1 MLAVVKTPHTEIS
14 IHGDGSARILEY
26 LKQQFQIEVLAA
38 DDDETLVNIRD
49 SEYWKTEVTPGT
61 LLTGFRLKHGL
72 TQNELAEKSGVNIRQ
87 IQRYESGTSGCENMT
102 LKNAIARSYTY
113 SVAIQAG
120 LKAES

>member
-38 DDDETLVNIRD
+38 DDETLVNIRD

-72 TQNELAEKSGVNIRQ
+72 TQNELAEKSGVSQVMISD
-87 IQRYESGTSGCENMT
+87 YETGKRKLSQKAA
-102 LKNAIARSYTY
+102 LKFAAALNEAPE
-113 SVAIQAG
+113 
-120 LKAES
+120 KFFP